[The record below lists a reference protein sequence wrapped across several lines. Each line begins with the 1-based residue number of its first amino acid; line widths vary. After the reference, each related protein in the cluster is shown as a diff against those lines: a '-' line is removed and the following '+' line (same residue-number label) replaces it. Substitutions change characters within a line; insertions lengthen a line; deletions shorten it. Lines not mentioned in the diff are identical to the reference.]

1 MSPCHLGVPSV
12 AASAAGKSMHD
23 RRPITIGALSYAYIE
38 FSVWRRYRLSF
49 VDHGTR
55 VVNSNTHTATLMF
68 VGCSRKSKA
77 LRFLYSR
84 TGLQVSAGK

>member
-1 MSPCHLGVPSV
+1 MSQCHLGVPSV
-12 AASAAGKSMHD
+12 AARATGKSMHG

-38 FSVWRRYRLSF
+38 FSVRRRHRHSF

-55 VVNSNTHTATLMF
+55 AVNSNMHTATLMF

-77 LRFLYSR
+77 LRFLFSR